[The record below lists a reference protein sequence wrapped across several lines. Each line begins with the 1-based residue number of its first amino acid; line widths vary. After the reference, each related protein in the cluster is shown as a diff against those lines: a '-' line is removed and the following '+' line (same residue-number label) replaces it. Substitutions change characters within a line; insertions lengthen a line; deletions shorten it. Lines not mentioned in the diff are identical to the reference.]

1 MTHSLIHFFTNER
14 VPARLQAAIEEL
26 KQKQNTGNLFKKDRR
41 LFALGSF
48 FLCVF
53 ICLVLLLVYSIALL
67 F

>member
-14 VPARLQAAIEEL
+14 VPVSLQAAIEEL
-26 KQKQNTGNLFKKDRR
+26 KQKQNGKNVFKKDRR
-41 LFALGSF
+41 LFTLGTF

-53 ICLVLLLVYSIALL
+53 ICLVALFVYSITVL